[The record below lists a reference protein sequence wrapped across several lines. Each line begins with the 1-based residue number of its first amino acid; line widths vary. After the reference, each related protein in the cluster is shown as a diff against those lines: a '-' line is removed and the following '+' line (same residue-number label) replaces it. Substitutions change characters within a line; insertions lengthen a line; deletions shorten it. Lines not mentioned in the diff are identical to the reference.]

1 MSVPEPQAE
10 TVVLVPVPARAALE
24 SKLRDLK
31 EQFDA
36 LEAVEPGHHR
46 LAAHQSLIAVIEFID
61 SFPEWKGLGLD
72 FALDRLMRGL
82 MDVENGRTVDWLMPD
97 REGGRPPLLVTAAAI
112 RGRCAGIMQLL
123 IDAGRSREAAAR
135 FVMKHL
141 PADLLDKLTHRRR
154 TWRTVAKWR
163 DDMAGETEGEA
174 YRAMLQMANTPACR
188 AAGAEAVA
196 AAALRAL
203 HRQPL

>member
-1 MSVPEPQAE
+1 MVQNEP
-10 TVVLVPVPARAALE
+10 LVFLIPAPVRVELE
-24 SKLRDLK
+24 IKLRTLK

-36 LEAVEPGHHR
+36 LEAVEPRHHR
-46 LAAHQSLIAVIEFID
+46 VAAHQSLIAVIEFID
-61 SFPEWKGLGLD
+61 SFPEWKALGLD

-97 REGGRPPLLVTAAAI
+97 REGGRPKLPVTAAAI
-112 RGRCAGIMQLL
+112 RGRCAGIMKLL

-141 PADLLDKLTHRRR
+141 PADLLDKLTHRGR

-163 DDMAGETEGEA
+163 DDMVGEVETEA
-174 YRAMLQMANTPACR
+174 YNAMTRLADTPACR